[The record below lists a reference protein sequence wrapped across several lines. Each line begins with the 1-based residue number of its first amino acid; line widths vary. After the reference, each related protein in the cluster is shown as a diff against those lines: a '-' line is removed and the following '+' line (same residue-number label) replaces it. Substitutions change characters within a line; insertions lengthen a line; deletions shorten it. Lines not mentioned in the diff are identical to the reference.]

1 MPSDRSQARRD
12 RLRQEGDE
20 RNERWRS
27 LSFKQQLRKLKKR
40 MGESTKQRARIQKQ
54 KEKADAKGES

>member
-1 MPSDRSQARRD
+1 MPGDRSQIRRD

-27 LSFKQQLRKLKKR
+27 QSFKQQLRSLKKR
-40 MGESTKQRARIQKQ
+40 PGESAKQHTRIQKQ
-54 KEKADAKGES
+54 KEKADVKGKS